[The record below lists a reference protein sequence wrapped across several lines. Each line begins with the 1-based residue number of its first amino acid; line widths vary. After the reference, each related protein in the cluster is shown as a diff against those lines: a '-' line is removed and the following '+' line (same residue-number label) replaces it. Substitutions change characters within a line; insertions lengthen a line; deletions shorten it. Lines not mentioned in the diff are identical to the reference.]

1 MLRHAKSSWD
11 DLTLKDF
18 DRPLNYRGRNDAKK
32 IGNRLLNLDLIPELI
47 ISSSSLRTKQTV
59 EILKSVTVA
68 NITTKFTQDLYHA
81 NPEVLK
87 EHFLKYYKDYKI
99 VMLVGHNPGIY
110 YLFEQLSNVSIVNYP
125 TCSFSVFKYNET
137 EESFNLLNFE
147 SPKKN
152 YLS

>member
-32 IGNRLLNLDLIPELI
+32 IGNRLLNLDLIPKLI

-87 EHFLKYYKDYKI
+87 EYTNIK
-99 VMLVGHNPGIY
+99 
-110 YLFEQLSNVSIVNYP
+110 E
-125 TCSFSVFKYNET
+125 
-137 EESFNLLNFE
+137 LND
-147 SPKKN
+147 
-152 YLS
+152 